1 MGKIGRIVYVN
12 DTLYEVLGTMDVERS
27 NDKGTEYWKEK
38 WGSDTVL
45 RNGNDYYYC
54 RTIINAEFE
63 DIWKNEYLLVTG
75 EVYYVE

>member
-1 MGKIGRIVYVN
+1 MGKINRIIKVN
-12 DTLYEVLGTMDVERS
+12 DVLYECLGVMSVKSS
-27 NDKGTEYWKEK
+27 NDKGTEYWKER

-63 DIWKNEYLLVTG
+63 DI
-75 EVYYVE
+75 

>member
-1 MGKIGRIVYVN
+1 VGKIGQIINVN

-38 WGSDTVL
+38 WGADNVL

-54 RTIINAEFE
+54 RVVINAEFE
-63 DIWKNEYLLVTG
+63 DI
-75 EVYYVE
+75 